1 MIQWNVV
8 TVVVSAG
15 ARAGVNITGG
25 RLAFYYLSWLPVELG
40 NMNLM
45 RKLRKIL
52 NVRFSKLKSLLL
64 LPFSGL

>member
-15 ARAGVNITGG
+15 ARAAVNITGG

-45 RKLRKIL
+45 RKLHKIL
-52 NVRFSKLKSLLL
+52 NVRLN
-64 LPFSGL
+64 